1 VTEYMTGAEG
11 YRGDVTQFLRDIIAL
26 PSPSCSEQNVAERIV
41 AEMKQLDYDDAF
53 IDPMGNAIGRIGS
66 GSTKVVLDAH
76 MDTVGIGDPA
86 AWPHDPFEGKV
97 EDGIVFGRGASDNK
111 GAIAAEVYGGRLIAD
126 RGRDGSDVT
135 VYVVGTVMEED
146 CDGLALGYV
155 LTETLPGVHA
165 VVLGEC
171 TGGAVYRGHRGRME
185 ISVTTKGVSAHASA
199 PDRGENAVAAMAP
212 IVSQITELNERLAHD
227 DFLGKGTVAVTKIEC
242 ETASLNAIPDKCTIY
257 LDRRL
262 TEGETRESA
271 VAEVAD
277 LEAARDAEIN
287 VLTYDEP
294 SYTGLVRTTDKYY
307 PTWTLREDHA
317 LVRAGVAAG
326 GAALG
331 VTPEVDK
338 WTFSTNGV
346 WSAGHLGIPTIG
358 FGPSEEKWA
367 HTVLDQCPVDDLIAS
382 IAFYAAL
389 PASISKMGVGGRDG

>member
-1 VTEYMTGAEG
+1 VTEYMTGAES
-11 YRGDVTQFLRDIIAL
+11 YRDDVTHFLRDIIAL
-26 PSPSCSEQNVAERIV
+26 PSPSCAEKDVAERIV
-41 AEMKQLDYDDAF
+41 AEMRKLDYDDAF
-53 IDPMGNAIGRIGS
+53 IDPMGNAIGRIGN
-66 GSTKVVLDAH
+66 GSTNLVLDAH
-76 MDTVGIGDPA
+76 MDTVGIGDRG
-86 AWPHDPFEGKV
+86 AWPHDPFEGKL
-97 EDGIVFGRGASDNK
+97 EDEIVFGRGASDNK
-111 GAIAAEVYGGRLIAD
+111 GAVAAEVYGGRLIAD
-126 RGRDGSDVT
+126 RGLDGADVT

-171 TGGAVYRGHRGRME
+171 TGLAVYRGHRGRME

-199 PDRGENAVAAMAP
+199 PDRGENAVTAMAP
-212 IVSQITELNERLAHD
+212 IIIQITELNDRLKHD

-242 ETASLNAIPDKCTIY
+242 ETASLNAIPDKCTVY

-262 TEGETRESA
+262 TEGETRDSA
-271 VAEVAD
+271 VAEVAS
-277 LEAARDAEIN
+277 LEAARDAEIEI
-287 VLTYDEP
+287 LAYDEP
-294 SYTGLVRTTDKYY
+294 SYTGFERSTDKYY
-307 PTWTLREDHA
+307 PTWTLPEEHA

-326 GAALG
+326 VSALG
-331 VTPEVDK
+331 ATPEVDK

-367 HTVLDQCPVDDLIAS
+367 HTVLDQCPVDDLVAS

-389 PASISKMGVGGRDG
+389 PAALSSMGVGG

>member
-1 VTEYMTGAEG
+1 VTDYQTGAEA
-11 YRGDVTQFLRDIIAL
+11 YRDDVTEFLRAIIAL
-26 PSPSCSEQNVAERIV
+26 PSPSCGEKDVAERVV
-41 AEMKQLDYDDAF
+41 AEMKRLDYDEAF

-66 GSTKVVLDAH
+66 GDTKIVLDAH
-76 MDTVGIGDPA
+76 MDTVGIGDRG
-86 AWPHDPFEGKV
+86 AWPHDPFDGKV

-111 GAIAAEVYGGRLIAD
+111 GAVAAQVYGGRLIAD
-126 RGRDGSDVT
+126 RSLDGADVT

-165 VVLGEC
+165 VILGEC
-171 TGGAVYRGHRGRME
+171 TGLAVYRGHRGRME
-185 ISVTTKGVSAHASA
+185 ISVTTKGVSAHGSA

-212 IVSQITELNERLAHD
+212 VVTEITELNDRLAHD
-227 DFLGKGTVAVTKIEC
+227 DFLGKGTIAVTKIEC

-262 TEGETRESA
+262 TEGETRDSA
-271 VAEVAD
+271 LAEVSG
-277 LEAARDAEIN
+277 LEGAREAQVE

-294 SYTGLVRTTDKYY
+294 SYTGLVRSTDKYY
-307 PTWTLREDHA
+307 PTWTLPKDHA
-317 LVRAGVAAG
+317 LVRAGVAACEAG
-326 GAALG
+326 LGAPPL
-331 VTPEVDK
+331 VDK

-367 HTVLDQCPVDDLIAS
+367 HTVLDQCPVDDLVAS

-389 PASISKMGVGGRDG
+389 PAAILGMGVGD

>member
-1 VTEYMTGAEG
+1 MNAVTDYMTGAEA
-11 YRGDVTQFLRDIIAL
+11 YRADVTQFLREIIAL
-26 PSPSCSEQNVAERIV
+26 PSPSCAEKEVADRV
-41 AEMKQLDYDDAF
+41 VTEMKKLDYDDAF
-53 IDPMGNAIGRIGS
+53 IDPMGNAIGRIGN
-66 GSTKVVLDAH
+66 GSTKLVLDAH
-76 MDTVGIGDPA
+76 MDTVGIGDPG
-86 AWPHDPFEGKV
+86 AWPHDPFQGKL

-111 GAIAAEVYGGRLIAD
+111 GAVAAEVYGGRLLAD
-126 RGRDGSDVT
+126 RALEGADVT

-155 LTETLPGVHA
+155 LTETIPGVHA

-171 TGGAVYRGHRGRME
+171 TNLAVYRGHRGRME

-212 IVSQITELNERLAHD
+212 IVTQITDLNERLAHD

-262 TEGETRESA
+262 TEGETRDSA
-271 VAEVAD
+271 VAEVAGLD
-277 LEAARDAEIN
+277 AARGAEVN
-287 VLTYDEP
+287 VLTYEEP
-294 SYTGLVRTTDKYY
+294 SFTGLVRATDKYY
-307 PTWTLREDHA
+307 PTWTLPEEHA
-317 LVRAGVAAG
+317 LARAGVAAG
-326 GAALG
+326 VAAIG

-358 FGPSEEKWA
+358 FGPSQEKWA
-367 HTVLDQCPVDDLIAS
+367 HTVLDQCPVDDLVAS
-382 IAFYAAL
+382 IAVYAAL
-389 PASISKMGVGGRDG
+389 PAALQNMGVGG

>member
-1 VTEYMTGAEG
+1 MTEYMSGAEA
-11 YRGDVTQFLRDIIAL
+11 YRDAVTQFLRAIVAL
-26 PSPSCSEQNVAERIV
+26 PSPSCAEKEVAERV
-41 AEMKQLDYDDAF
+41 VSEMKKLDYDDAF

-76 MDTVGIGDPA
+76 MDTVGIGDRG
-86 AWPHDPFEGKV
+86 AWAHDPFEGKL

-111 GAIAAEVYGGRLIAD
+111 GAVAAEVYGGRLIAD
-126 RGRDGSDVT
+126 RGLDGADAT

-155 LTETLPGVHA
+155 LTETIPGVHA

-171 TGGAVYRGHRGRME
+171 TDLAVYRGHRGRME
-185 ISVTTKGVSAHASA
+185 IGVTTKGVSAHASA

-212 IVSQITELNERLAHD
+212 IVTQITELNDRLAHD

-271 VAEVAD
+271 VAEVTGLD
-277 LEAARDAEIN
+277 AARNAEVA
-287 VLTYDEP
+287 VLTYAEP
-294 SYTGLVRTTDKYY
+294 SYTGLVRSTDKYY
-307 PTWTLREDHA
+307 PTWTLPEDHA

-326 GAALG
+326 QAALG
-331 VTPEVDK
+331 APPGVDK

-358 FGPSEEKWA
+358 FGPSQERWA
-367 HTVLDQCPVDDLIAS
+367 HSVLDQCPIDDLVAS

-389 PASISKMGVGGRDG
+389 PAAVRNMGVGS

>member
-1 VTEYMTGAEG
+1 MTGAES
-11 YRGDVTQFLRDIIAL
+11 YRDDVTHFLRDIIAL
-26 PSPSCSEQNVAERIV
+26 PSPSCAEKDVAERIV
-41 AEMKQLDYDDAF
+41 AEMRKLDYDDAF
-53 IDPMGNAIGRIGS
+53 IDPMGNAIGRIGN
-66 GSTKVVLDAH
+66 GSTNLVLDAH
-76 MDTVGIGDPA
+76 MDTVGIGDRG
-86 AWPHDPFEGKV
+86 AWPHDPFEGKL
-97 EDGIVFGRGASDNK
+97 EDEIVFGRGASDNK
-111 GAIAAEVYGGRLIAD
+111 GAVAAEVYGGRLIAD
-126 RGRDGSDVT
+126 RGLDGADVT

-171 TGGAVYRGHRGRME
+171 TGLAVYRGHRGRME

-199 PDRGENAVAAMAP
+199 PDRGENAVTAMAP
-212 IVSQITELNERLAHD
+212 IIIQITELNDRLKHD

-242 ETASLNAIPDKCTIY
+242 ETASLNAIPDKCTVY

-262 TEGETRESA
+262 TEGETRDSA
-271 VAEVAD
+271 VAEVAS
-277 LEAARDAEIN
+277 LEAARDAEIEI
-287 VLTYDEP
+287 LAYDEP
-294 SYTGLVRTTDKYY
+294 SYTGFERSTDKYY
-307 PTWTLREDHA
+307 PTWTLPEEHA

-326 GAALG
+326 VSALG
-331 VTPEVDK
+331 ATPEVDK

-367 HTVLDQCPVDDLIAS
+367 HTVLDQCPVDDLVAS

-389 PASISKMGVGGRDG
+389 PAALSSMGVGG

>member
-1 VTEYMTGAEG
+1 MTGAG
-11 YRGDVTQFLRDIIAL
+11 AYRDDVTQFLRDIIAL
-26 PSPSCSEQNVAERIV
+26 PSPSCAEKEVAERVV
-41 AEMKQLDYDDAF
+41 AEMKKLDYDEAF
-53 IDPMGNAIGRIGS
+53 IDPMGNAIGRIGN
-66 GSTKVVLDAH
+66 GSTKLVLDAH
-76 MDTVGIGDPA
+76 MDTVGVGDRG
-86 AWPHDPFEGKV
+86 AWAHDPFEGKL
-97 EDGIVFGRGASDNK
+97 EGGIVFGRGASDNK
-111 GAIAAEVYGGRLIAD
+111 GAVAAEVYGGRLIAD
-126 RGRDGSDVT
+126 RGLDGSDVT

-155 LTETLPGVHA
+155 LTETIPGVHA

-171 TGGAVYRGHRGRME
+171 TDLAVYRGHRGRME
-185 ISVTTKGVSAHASA
+185 IGVTTKGVSAHASA

-212 IVSQITELNERLAHD
+212 ILIQITELNERLAHD

-271 VAEVAD
+271 VAEVAGLD
-277 LEAARDAEIN
+277 SARDAEIS
-287 VLTYDEP
+287 VLSYDEP
-294 SYTGLVRTTDKYY
+294 SYTGLARSTDKYY
-307 PTWTLREDHA
+307 PTWTLPEDHA

-326 GAALG
+326 AAALG
-331 VTPEVDK
+331 APPAVDK

-358 FGPSEEKWA
+358 FGPSQEKWA
-367 HTVLDQCPVDDLIAS
+367 HSVLDQCPVDDLVAS

-389 PASISKMGVGGRDG
+389 PAAVQKTGTGS

>member
-1 VTEYMTGAEG
+1 VTEYMTGAEA
-11 YRGDVTQFLRDIIAL
+11 YRDDVTQFLRDIVAL
-26 PSPSCSEQNVAERIV
+26 PSPSCAEKEVAERV
-41 AEMKQLDYDDAF
+41 VSEMKKLDYDDAF
-53 IDPMGNAIGRIGS
+53 IDPMGNAIGRIGN
-66 GSTKVVLDAH
+66 GSTKLVLDAH
-76 MDTVGIGDPA
+76 MDTVGIGDRG
-86 AWPHDPFEGKV
+86 AWAHDPFEGKL

-111 GAIAAEVYGGRLIAD
+111 GAVASEVYGGRLIAD
-126 RGRDGSDVT
+126 RGMNGADVT

-155 LTETLPGVHA
+155 LAETIPGVHA

-171 TGGAVYRGHRGRME
+171 TNLAVYRGHRGRME
-185 ISVTTKGVSAHASA
+185 IGVTTKGVSAHASA

-212 IVSQITELNERLAHD
+212 IVTQITELNDRLAHD

-271 VAEVAD
+271 VQEVAGLD
-277 LEAARDAEIN
+277 AARDAEVA

-294 SYTGLVRTTDKYY
+294 SYTGLVRSTDKYY
-307 PTWTLREDHA
+307 PTWTLPEDHA
-317 LVRAGVAAG
+317 LVRAGIAAG
-326 GAALG
+326 VAALG
-331 VTPEVDK
+331 AEPAVDK

-346 WSAGHLGIPTIG
+346 WSAGRLGIPTIG
-358 FGPSEEKWA
+358 FGPSQEKWA
-367 HTVLDQCPVDDLIAS
+367 HSVLDQCPVDDLVAS

-389 PASISKMGVGGRDG
+389 PEAVHNMGIGS